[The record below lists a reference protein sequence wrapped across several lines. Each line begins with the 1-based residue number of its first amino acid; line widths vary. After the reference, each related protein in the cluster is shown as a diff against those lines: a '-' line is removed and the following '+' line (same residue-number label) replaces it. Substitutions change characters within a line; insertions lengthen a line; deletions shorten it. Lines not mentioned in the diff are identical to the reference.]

1 MATSV
6 QKRIY
11 ENAGYQPVVLG
22 VHLSWAFDNYA
33 QADRKY
39 DPDVQLKMLQGYL
52 NRLELFLTKVISQKW
67 VVILTSLSGGPMWLD
82 TYDPEIK
89 GEVAKLYSWF
99 VKFIGTLSKNDNV
112 HTFEEQNAGDACS
125 SPEFIS
131 VLSNINN
138 PKMYVIGGYE
148 TGCLDR
154 TVKRVQG
161 QLDITKIPE
170 LIFDENFDDD
180 FKRL

>member
-1 MATSV
+1 MTTSV
-6 QKRIY
+6 QKRLF
-11 ENAGYQPVVLG
+11 ENIGYQPVVLG

-39 DPDVQLKMLQGYL
+39 DPDIQLKMLQNYL
-52 NRLELFLTKVISQKW
+52 NQLEQFLTKVVSQKW
-67 VVILTSLSGGPMWLD
+67 IVIFTALSGGPMWLD
-82 TYDPEIK
+82 TYDPKIK
-89 GEVAKLYSWF
+89 GEVGKLYSWF
-99 VKFIGTLSKNDNV
+99 VKFMEVLSKNDNV
-112 HTFEEQNAGDACS
+112 HVFEEQNAGDACS
-125 SPEFIS
+125 TPEFINI
-131 VLSNINN
+131 LSNIDN
-138 PKMYVIGGYE
+138 PKIYAIGGFE

-154 TVKRVQG
+154 TISRVQG